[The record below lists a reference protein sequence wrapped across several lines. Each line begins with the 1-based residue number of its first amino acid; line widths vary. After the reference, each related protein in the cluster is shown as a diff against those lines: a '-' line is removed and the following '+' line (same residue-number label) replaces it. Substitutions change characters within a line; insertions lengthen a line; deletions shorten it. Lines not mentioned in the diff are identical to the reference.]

1 MKMKVTHAPEATGK
15 IVTPY
20 AKIFRS
26 PSENGDYWSIRY
38 LDPTD
43 GEIHIGFSSFVRD
56 NVEHWL
62 KEEFEVYDCRDK
74 ITDIDA
80 ELGKALRKVTEILMQ
95 NIRKRYAQPLNWM
108 VERRI
113 LILRK
118 NRFAIMGD
126 ANKKSTNN
134 RRIFVPAISIRSHSS
149 IGRATAL

>member
-1 MKMKVTHAPEATGK
+1 MKMKVTPAPEATGK

-26 PSENGDYWSIRY
+26 PSKNGDCWSIRY

-80 ELGKALRKVTEILMQ
+80 ELGKALRKVAEILMQ
-95 NIRKRYAQPLNWM
+95 KYPEAVCATIKLDSGKADIDIAQ
-108 VERRI
+108 
-113 LILRK
+113 
-118 NRFAIMGD
+118 
-126 ANKKSTNN
+126 KS
-134 RRIFVPAISIRSHSS
+134 FCDY
-149 IGRATAL
+149 GRCK